1 MGVGFSQ
8 PAWAAQSYTPWKVTY
23 KKWGFAFDAG
33 RQALTGSRK
42 VLIEPHLGIIVP
54 WACARGLGWVISFV
68 PWALTL

>member
-1 MGVGFSQ
+1 MGYFVATRPGR
-8 PAWAAQSYTPWKVTY
+8 AKLHALEGNYN
-23 KKWGFAFDAG
+23 KWGFAFDAG
-33 RQALTGSRK
+33 RQALIGIRK